1 MEHIENKI
9 NELYKIEEWTHRVDE
24 IKNIKSMIQNENEN
38 INNTLSSLDKNINE
52 STNGGRSKT
61 KEYNIDKI
69 INEFNNVSLTKKIKY
84 YQFLNTYINNME
96 KELFE

>member
-24 IKNIKSMIQNENEN
+24 IKNIKCMIQSENEN
-38 INNTLSSLDKNINE
+38 INNTLSSLDKN
-52 STNGGRSKT
+52 TKT
-61 KEYNIDKI
+61 KEYSIDKI
-69 INEFNNVSLTKKIKY
+69 INEFNNVSLSKKIKY
-84 YQFLNTYINNME
+84 YQFLNTYINNIE

>member
-1 MEHIENKI
+1 MDQIENKI
-9 NELYKIEEWTHRVDE
+9 NELYKIEEWTKRVDE
-24 IKNIKSMIQNENEN
+24 IKNIKLMIQNENETTST
-38 INNTLSSLDKNINE
+38 ILASLDKN
-52 STNGGRSKT
+52 TKT

-69 INEFNNVSLTKKIKY
+69 INEFNNVTLSKKIKY